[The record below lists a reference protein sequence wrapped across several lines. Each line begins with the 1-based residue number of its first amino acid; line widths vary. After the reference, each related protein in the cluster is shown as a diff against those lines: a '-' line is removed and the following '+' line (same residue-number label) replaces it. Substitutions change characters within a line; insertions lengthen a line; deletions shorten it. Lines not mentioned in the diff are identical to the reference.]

1 MKNTFL
7 ISLLLVGIHLQCTEA
22 QTIQERL
29 GYDKNTKLL
38 IIHADDLGV
47 SHSEN
52 IASFEAIE
60 KGMVT
65 SASILV
71 PAPWFSEVAAYAQS
85 HSDADFGIHLCL
97 NSEWKH
103 YKWGAVSD
111 PSQVASL
118 LEKSGFFPDNGQWVA
133 ENADIQE
140 MEQEMRAQI
149 DRAIASGITPTHID
163 AHMMTAY
170 RRADF
175 VEVLLKISQE
185 YKLPIGVDV
194 KELKARYPE
203 LDFPEM
209 VSLDKLYGAGPE
221 DYEKSLA
228 EYYTTVLR
236 GLSPGLN
243 EILVHTAYDD
253 AEMQAITVDHTN
265 WGSDWRQQDFDFF
278 TSDACK
284 AILKEENIQLITWK
298 AVQDQLMK

>member
-7 ISLLLVGIHLQCTEA
+7 ISLLLASIHLQCTHA
-22 QTIQERL
+22 QTIQEQL
-29 GYDKNTKLL
+29 GYSPNTKLL

-52 IASFEAIE
+52 MASFEAIE
-60 KGMVT
+60 NGVVT

-71 PAPWFSEVAAYAQS
+71 PTPWFSEVAEYVKS
-85 HSDADFGIHLCL
+85 HPEADFGIHLCL

-103 YKWGAVSD
+103 YKWGTVSD

-118 LEKSGFFPDNGQWVA
+118 LEKNGLFSDNGQWVA
-133 ENADIQE
+133 EHADINE
-140 MEQEMRAQI
+140 MELEMRAQI

-175 VEVLLKISQE
+175 VQVLLKISQE

-209 VSLDKLYGAGPE
+209 ISLDNLYGAGPE
-221 DYEKSLA
+221 DFEKGLA
-228 EYYTTVLR
+228 EYYTSVLR
-236 GLSPGLN
+236 GLTPGFH

-253 AEMQAITVDHTN
+253 AEMQAITVEHVN

-278 TSDACK
+278 TSDACRK
-284 AILKEENIQLITWK
+284 ILEEENIQLITWK
-298 AVQDQLMK
+298 EVRDKLMK